1 LTFLVTGSDLWR
13 KGEIR
18 VPKISSLGHVV
29 GPADLFIL
37 PNVSRDRKKGK
48 MEPILMLGAVSPDV
62 LTNFAPLLIIFVIFY
77 LLIFMPMKKKQ
88 KKVEQM
94 ITALKNGDRVV
105 TSSGIYGV
113 VAGIKDRT
121 FIIKI
126 ADQVK
131 IEVAKNAITGLQG
144 PEDSIQQ

>member
-1 LTFLVTGSDLWR
+1 
-13 KGEIR
+13 
-18 VPKISSLGHVV
+18 
-29 GPADLFIL
+29 
-37 PNVSRDRKKGK
+37 
-48 MEPILMLGAVSPDV
+48 MEPILMLGALSPEF
-62 LTNFAPLLIIFVIFY
+62 LTQVGPLLIIFVIFY
-77 LLIFMPMKKKQ
+77 LLIFMPMKKRQ

-94 ITALKNGDRVV
+94 IVALKNGDRVV

-113 VAGIKDRT
+113 IAGVKDKT

-144 PEDSIQQ
+144 PDETIQQ